1 MRLPYNGRR
10 KENAEPDSA
19 LDGLRRGERP
29 TSNVECRQDRIRS
42 SKIAQRFSAGIVGNP
57 KSLVPQGRK
66 SSFVLTGLDKA
77 KVAIVP
83 ALKRWATIR
92 RKTARKKAPN
102 AEHPMSN
109 AEARIVGRPLRLPS
123 DSRQAMRL
131 PYKGKEK
138 TPNIQYRMRRRA
150 NGRRG
155 G

>member
-109 AEARIVGRPLRLPS
+109 AEARIVGGPLRLPS
-123 DSRQAMRL
+123 DSRRGEG
-131 PYKGKEK
+131 PPPKGEK
-138 TPNIQYRMRRRA
+138 KNAEHQKQK
-150 NGRRG
+150 RG
-155 G
+155 